1 MSHIC
6 SAQASTHS
14 CRQEITVTV
23 APASFAAEGDYYR
36 IASYME
42 NQEYDCY
49 EVVSKNRKEALITYV
64 SVIGRA
70 NYHSR
75 RIYVK
80 GLLADGL
87 YKIEGQEGVFH
98 GDTLM
103 RAGINAPGTWAT
115 TSPD

>member
-1 MSHIC
+1 M
-6 SAQASTHS
+6 
-14 CRQEITVTV
+14 
-23 APASFAAEGDYYR
+23 
-36 IASYME
+36 
-42 NQEYDCY
+42 
-49 EVVSKNRKEALITYV
+49 

-80 GLLADGL
+80 GLLADRL

-103 RAGINAPGTWAT
+103 RAGINAPGT
-115 TSPD
+115 